1 MSKKISYIF
10 TLSLIAGLIIAYF
23 IYPPYTLF
31 IDESWTVLMSED
43 EERIRKYFKDFGFWG
58 PLAIIILMVLQ
69 IFLVIFPSW
78 LPMIVAVLAY
88 GFVGGVLIS
97 ITGVFLAST
106 LGYFIGKMLGEN
118 SMDKLLGKK
127 ANKEVNYWVE
137 EYGFWAVALFRLSPF
152 LSNDAISI
160 IAGILTMGYR
170 KFIFATLSGIT
181 PLALA
186 IGYFAEDPDTLKEG
200 LYWIGGAGVLSYFL
214 YAFIDYRKRKKKKRG
229 N

>member
-1 MSKKISYIF
+1 
-10 TLSLIAGLIIAYF
+10 
-23 IYPPYTLF
+23 
-31 IDESWTVLMSED
+31 MSED
-43 EERIRKYFKDFGFWG
+43 EERIRNYFKDFGFWG
-58 PLAIIILMVLQ
+58 PLAIVTLMVLQ

-97 ITGVFLAST
+97 VTGVFLASS
-106 LGYFIGKMLGEN
+106 LGYFIGKLIGEHT
-118 SMDKLLGKK
+118 MEKLLGKQN
-127 ANKEVNYWVE
+127 NKVVNYWVK
-137 EYGFWAVALFRLSPF
+137 EYGFWAIALFRLSPF

-160 IAGILTMGYR
+160 IAGMLTMKYR

-181 PLALA
+181 PLAIA

-200 LYWIGGAGVLSYFL
+200 LYWIGGAGILSYFL
-214 YAFIDYRKRKKKKRG
+214 YVFIDYRKRKKKTPE